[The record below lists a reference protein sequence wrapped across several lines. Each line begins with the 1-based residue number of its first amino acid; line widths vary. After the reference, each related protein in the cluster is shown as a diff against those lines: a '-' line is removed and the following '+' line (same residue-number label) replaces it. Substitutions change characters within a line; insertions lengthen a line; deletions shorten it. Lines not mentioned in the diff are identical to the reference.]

1 MSLYVEVTLTLMRI
15 VIVNHFHISYFA
27 AKRWCRK
34 AANVISIGRKVWA
47 AVRQC
52 QFLF

>member
-1 MSLYVEVTLTLMRI
+1 MSLYVEVTLTLMYI
-15 VIVNHFHISYFA
+15 VIVKHFA

-52 QFLF
+52 QVLF